1 MAPFRYYFCK
11 DILNYRDILLILFFN
26 KNDVFYLINID
37 SNSSQS
43 ALKYLKNTEDNI

>member
-11 DILNYRDILLILFFN
+11 DILNYRDISLISFFN
-26 KNDVFYLINID
+26 NDVFYLINID
-37 SNSSQS
+37 FNSSQS